1 MKAYYYLF
9 YKIYKFYEKAPARF
23 WSDWKASIS
32 ITALEIWLLFLLFNV
47 RSLIKNEILELKISH
62 PIIIVPFLLFLIIN
76 YYLFIYTDRWK
87 EYMKEFDELPRPKN
101 TLGGIIVW
109 VLIISIIVGFFVS
122 AYFVQRD
129 VLGM

>member
-1 MKAYYYLF
+1 
-9 YKIYKFYEKAPARF
+9 
-23 WSDWKASIS
+23 
-32 ITALEIWLLFLLFNV
+32 
-47 RSLIKNEILELKISH
+47 
-62 PIIIVPFLLFLIIN
+62 
-76 YYLFIYTDRWK
+76 
-87 EYMKEFDELPRPKN
+87 MKEFDELPRPKN

>member
-47 RSLIKNEILELKISH
+47 RSIIKMR
-62 PIIIVPFLLFLIIN
+62 
-76 YYLFIYTDRWK
+76 Y
-87 EYMKEFDELPRPKN
+87 
-101 TLGGIIVW
+101 
-109 VLIISIIVGFFVS
+109 
-122 AYFVQRD
+122 
-129 VLGM
+129 